1 MSQRIDTGYADTGG
15 VEKSLPP
22 CPHDSREGNASQ
34 MDFQSEKQ
42 DDKLAGFP
50 VKRDFHSDTGCFLIP
65 TWLQQS
71 VSMKGQLYRLVH
83 FFMK

>member
-1 MSQRIDTGYADTGG
+1 MFQQIDTGYADTGG

-22 CPHDSREGNASQ
+22 CPHDSKEGNAYR

-50 VKRDFHSDTGCFLIP
+50 VKFVLYTFDAPLFLTFHFNKDSSNQRLGNPLLIF
-65 TWLQQS
+65 
-71 VSMKGQLYRLVH
+71 YA
-83 FFMK
+83 